1 MPYSVHDYTD
11 SLVIPVVD
19 FSKVPS
25 YTVVYNQKP
34 SDVIHQVKELTG
46 GPTSPLPCFFLTL
59 PIAERWANS
68 YAEIAE

>member
-46 GPTSPLPCFFLTL
+46 GPTSPLV
-59 PIAERWANS
+59 S
-68 YAEIAE
+68 S